1 MADKFHLHL
10 FTAETPVD
18 GEAVTLVRLLDAG
31 LDYLHVRKPGCNE
44 ERVEALLSEIPIRH
58 RHRIIMHDFPSL
70 ALKYGCGV
78 QFNSRITS
86 VDRRPVVSGAGCHS
100 LAELDKWRDVDFV
113 TLSPVFDSI
122 SKPGYQAAFT
132 QSELEKVSLD
142 HVVALGGVA
151 LESLPALSRMGF
163 SGAALLGDVW
173 HRPDGVPRFLKYL
186 RMRNFALQFI
196 TDGRDVATTVT
207 QARVVLDAGCRWIQ
221 VRMKNACADEVR
233 EALQE
238 LLPECEEAGATLI
251 VDDHYDLARYC
262 HGVHLGQNDAPV
274 AVARDSISPEAIIG
288 LTVNSREQVSA
299 SLSALPDYY
308 GVGPYRFTSTKK
320 NLAPVL
326 GLAGY
331 RSITP
336 EIPRPFVAIGGIQ
349 PEDIR
354 PLLEAGASGV
364 AVSSVIT
371 RAENPYIET
380 KKLIDIIYGK

>member
-1 MADKFHLHL
+1 MADKFQLHL

-18 GEAVTLVRLLDAG
+18 GEASILVRLLDAG
-31 LDYLHVRKPGCNE
+31 LDYLHLRKPGYNE
-44 ERVEALLSEIPIRH
+44 SRVEALLNEIPVRH
-58 RHRIIMHDFPSL
+58 RQRVILHDFPSL

-86 VDRRPVVSGAGCHS
+86 VDHRPVVSGAGCHS
-100 LAELDKWRDVDFV
+100 LAELDKWQDLDFV
-113 TLSPVFDSI
+113 TLSPVFNSI
-122 SKPGYQAAFT
+122 SKPGYQAAF
-132 QSELEKVSLD
+132 SPAELETTSLD
-142 HVVALGGVA
+142 HVVALGGVT
-151 LESLPALSRMGF
+151 LESLPVVRRMGF

-173 HRPDGVPRFLKYL
+173 HRPDGVSRFLKYL

-196 TDGRDVATTVT
+196 TDGRDVATTVA
-207 QARVVLDAGCRWIQ
+207 QACTVLDAGGRWIQ

-238 LLPECEEAGATLI
+238 LLPKCEDAGATLI
-251 VDDHYDLARYC
+251 VDDHYDLAGYC

-274 AVARDSISPEAIIG
+274 AVARDAVSPEAIIG
-288 LTVNSREQVSA
+288 LTVNSLEHVSA

-331 RSITP
+331 RAMAP
-336 EIPRPFVAIGGIQ
+336 ELLRPFVAIGGIR
-349 PEDIR
+349 PEDVR

-371 RAENPYIET
+371 RAENPYNET